1 MTLSPNTVPKGVRA
15 LTHEW
20 LRGGTQFIQSVTG
33 NYELSCHASSR
44 TSLHMVMF
52 SHLLDRDLGVEPGK
66 HGHRMCNFTRNCEA
80 VFQSDCITVVP
91 AHNI

>member
-52 SHLLDRDLGVEPGK
+52 SHLLDRDLGVEPG
-66 HGHRMCNFTRNCEA
+66 N
-80 VFQSDCITVVP
+80 TVTECVTLP
-91 AHNI
+91 ETVKLFSKVTVSL